1 MRHIVKSGLLALGLA
16 LSAAPAG
23 AETYTV
29 TVEPSYPPDQA
40 VEVYQPLFDYL
51 GKETGHTFKVLA
63 TRNYHFYW
71 RDLRQSRPTDF
82 AFEDAHFTDY
92 RAKRAGFAP
101 LAKKAERAVYVLLES
116 DPDLAERGLDGLV
129 GRRIVSMPAPS
140 MGFAL
145 VVEMYKNP
153 IAQPEIRSE
162 ASTWRDG
169 VEMVFSGDAEAAMV
183 PVHIADQYPNLIEI
197 SRSKDY
203 PGAAFSAGPTVP
215 DDVKAAV
222 KAALLK
228 LSTDPS
234 AFEILAELGATGF
247 AEATADEYEGK
258 EKMLA
263 AFFGYQPP
271 TPVEAD

>member
-1 MRHIVKSGLLALGLA
+1 MKRNYVSGLLALGFA
-16 LSAAPAG
+16 VASFGAV

-40 VEVYQPLFDYL
+40 AEVYQPLFDYI
-51 GKETGHTFKVLA
+51 GKETGHTFTILA
-63 TRNYHFYW
+63 TKNYHFYW
-71 RDLRQSRPTDF
+71 RDMRQSRPTDF
-82 AFEDAHFTDY
+82 AFEEAHFTDY
-92 RAKRAGFAP
+92 RMKRSNFVP
-101 LAKKAERAVYVLLES
+101 LVKKKEAAVFVLVT
-116 DPDLAERGLDGLV
+116 DQQYADRGLDGLV

-145 VVEMYKNP
+145 AAKMYKNP
-153 IAQPEIRSE
+153 VAQPEIRSE

-197 SRSKDY
+197 ARSDDY

-215 DDVKAAV
+215 EEVRAAV

-228 LSTDPS
+228 LSDDPA
-234 AFEILAELGATGF
+234 AFDILAELGATGF
-247 AEATADEYEGK
+247 EEANPSEYAGK

-263 AFFGYQPP
+263 VFFGYQAPG
-271 TPVEAD
+271 PVETE

>member
-1 MRHIVKSGLLALGLA
+1 MRHSIASGLLALGMA
-16 LSAAPAG
+16 VATTPVAAD
-23 AETYTV
+23 TYTV

-40 VEVYQPLFDYL
+40 VEVYQPLFDYI

-71 RDLRQSRPTDF
+71 RDLRQNRPTDF
-82 AFEDAHFTDY
+82 AFEEAHFTDY
-92 RAKRAGFAP
+92 RAKRAGFVP
-101 LAKKAERAVYVLLES
+101 LAKRTERAVFVLLVS
-116 DPDLAERGLDGLV
+116 DPELADRGLDGLI

-145 VVEMYKNP
+145 AAAMYKNP

-169 VEMVFSGDAEAAMV
+169 VEMVFSGDAEGAMV
-183 PVHIADQYPNLIEI
+183 PVHIADQYPNLIEV
-197 SRSKDY
+197 SRSPDF

-215 DDVKAAV
+215 EDVKAAV

-228 LSTDPS
+228 LSDDPS

-247 AEATADEYEGK
+247 VEVDAGEYEGK
-258 EKMLA
+258 EKMLSV
-263 AFFGYQPP
+263 FFGYRPP
-271 TPVEAD
+271 SSVESE

>member
-1 MRHIVKSGLLALGLA
+1 MRHIVASGLLALGLA
-16 LSAAPAG
+16 SATWQARAD
-23 AETYTV
+23 TYTV

-40 VEVYQPLFDYL
+40 AEVYQPLFDYL
-51 GKETGHTFKVLA
+51 GKETGHTFKILA

-82 AFEDAHFTDY
+82 AFEEAHFTDY
-92 RAKRAGFAP
+92 RAKRAGFEP
-101 LAKKAERAVYVLLES
+101 LAKKTERAVFVLLVS
-116 DPDLAERGLDGLV
+116 DPELADAGLNALV

-145 VVEMYKNP
+145 AAEMYKNP

-183 PVHIADQYPNLIEI
+183 PVHIADQYPNLVEV

-215 DDVKAAV
+215 DEVKAAV

-228 LSTDPS
+228 LSDDPS

-247 AEATADEYEGK
+247 VEVAEGEYDGQ

-263 AFFGYQPP
+263 AFFGYRPP
-271 TPVEAD
+271 QSVE